1 MVPSECLNLGENQFH
16 HYSKKISGDLLK
28 YTDEKIE
35 NISSLDKNIFWTSAQ
50 FSILND
56 DSKKRVIFM
65 SDFGTGKTTLIRTK
79 AKQLLMERN
88 AVIIISFEDRR
99 STSESLLTAL
109 LKAEFGNIVHSLR
122 GSGKDS
128 YS

>member
-1 MVPSECLNLGENQFH
+1 
-16 HYSKKISGDLLK
+16 
-28 YTDEKIE
+28 
-35 NISSLDKNIFWTSAQ
+35 
-50 FSILND
+50 
-56 DSKKRVIFM
+56 M

-79 AKQLLMERN
+79 AKQLLMETN